1 MVKKLPYGTPLQK
14 RSNRRFCLLQA
25 IPKKYKFRNVGSVSN
40 NRQSTLRPD
49 AGFAMSFGIVIQKL
63 RKNSVA
69 GNGRSERARDSAFA
83 VLQVVQKSK
92 AAGF

>member
-1 MVKKLPYGTPLQK
+1 M
-14 RSNRRFCLLQA
+14 
-25 IPKKYKFRNVGSVSN
+25 
-40 NRQSTLRPD
+40 LRPD